1 MKKTTMEK
9 EIFEKAFID
18 GLNKNFETHSKY
30 FDFNL
35 YVLTDLGTVI
45 FEINKCLM
53 LEMNRAAI
61 TLTNFL
67 LERGLKLALIYNEA
81 GIGPEPVETWT
92 ETFAGPSKKYNTI
105 NLSTSIDQ
113 CKKNGLLT
121 QNEKDHLYNTI
132 RVLMRNGFAHADPSE
147 IVKNIPDETPV
158 FVGRL
163 DSPGEIQKVSLDQK
177 VIPVFQSLQM
187 DNFAK
192 EIAPKYFDFVYNLV
206 INIDGR
212 LKSKE

>member
-1 MKKTTMEK
+1 MEK
-9 EIFEKAFID
+9 ELFEKAFND
-18 GLNKNFETHSKY
+18 NLNKNFEKHSKY
-30 FDFNL
+30 FDFKL
-35 YVLTDLGTVI
+35 FVLTDLGTVI
-45 FEINKCLM
+45 FEINKCLI
-53 LEMNRAAI
+53 LELNRAAI

-81 GIGPEPVETWT
+81 GVGPKPVENWT
-92 ETFAGPSKKYNTI
+92 EIFSGPSKKYNTI

-113 CKKNGLLT
+113 CKKVGLLT
-121 QNEKDHLYNTI
+121 QVEKDYLYDTI

-147 IVKNIPDETPV
+147 IIKNIPDKTPV

-163 DSPGEIQKVSLDQK
+163 DNPGEIQKINLDQK
-177 VIPVFQSLQM
+177 VIPTFQSLQM

-192 EIAPKYFDFVYNLV
+192 EISPKYFDSIYNLM

-212 LKSKE
+212 LKSQE